1 MVSGASHL
9 ILQVGWHAQA
19 RPVRRADRGSD
30 EPTEEG
36 GSGRVRRAPACR
48 SSAWR
53 RCAWPC
59 HQKNRLCRGTRR
71 ARAVILPVV
80 LFVLLLLGLLG
91 AMFSFRIHADVSATR
106 VMGDRLQT
114 RLAAEAGVEAVK
126 LMLRTA
132 RFDRTQWYHNPDA
145 FHRILVW
152 AHGAD
157 RSTAGTNEEFKD
169 TKAFRFSI
177 VADDPTDDERYIRFG
192 ITDEA
197 SKLNLN
203 TATDGQLLK
212 LVEAV
217 VTGQEE
223 EDNLNPRA
231 IVDAIIDW
239 RDADSKP
246 TGEAGDTEEGYYRS
260 LDKPYR
266 VKNGPFSTVEEL
278 LLVKGITGQVLF
290 GEDFDRNGLLTP
302 NEDDGDKTFPPDNQ
316 DGILNRGLFP
326 YLTVMSYDNNT
337 SNDNRPRVFMFS
349 DEATLKKELEP
360 VFPDEP
366 DVVNFIV
373 AVTRTGPGVPGTG
386 GKPPGSKPPKAGT
399 GVTPGPQEPGANPP
413 VQPPPGAP
421 GGGKGGKK
429 PPTVPVPPGGPTPPK
444 IPPPVGKLM
453 NSMKQNNPGSPTRPG
468 DPAPTPDEPEPAEEG
483 GEEGKKPTGGV
494 ESGDGGTAATPI
506 RSPASLLRPRKIGTA
521 QEEPS
526 PLTVDRLPLLMD
538 RLSTRRPTERRI
550 TGLIN
555 VNTAPRLVL
564 ECLGELN
571 GEQIQSI
578 LALRET
584 LDADTLSTP
593 AWLVTEGAVDLET
606 FDKIAANLTSRGQ
619 QFSIESLGY
628 GDHIGMVT
636 RLQVVVDMVGPIAQ
650 TIYYRDLSYL
660 GGSYP
665 IREEDKEQVRG
676 R

>member
-1 MVSGASHL
+1 
-9 ILQVGWHAQA
+9 
-19 RPVRRADRGSD
+19 
-30 EPTEEG
+30 
-36 GSGRVRRAPACR
+36 
-48 SSAWR
+48 
-53 RCAWPC
+53 
-59 HQKNRLCRGTRR
+59 
-71 ARAVILPVV
+71 VILPVV

-126 LMLRTA
+126 LMLRSA

-169 TKAFRFSI
+169 TKAYRFSI
-177 VADDPTDDERYIRFG
+177 VADDPSDDERYIRFG

-212 LVEAV
+212 LVETV

-223 EDNLNPRA
+223 EDNLDPRA
-231 IVDAIIDW
+231 IVDAIVDW
-239 RDADSKP
+239 RDGDSKP
-246 TGEAGDTEEGYYRS
+246 TGEAGDTEEAYYRA

-278 LLVKGITGQVLF
+278 LLVKGVTGQVLF

-337 SNDNRPRVFMFS
+337 SNDNRPRVFLFG
-349 DEATLKKELEP
+349 DEATLKKDLEQ

-366 DVVNFIV
+366 ETIKFIV
-373 AVTRTGPGVPGTG
+373 AVTRTGPGVPGPG
-386 GKPPGSKPPKAGT
+386 GKPPKSGVKPPPT
-399 GVTPGPQEPGANPP
+399 GVAPSPPEPGANPP
-413 VQPPPGAP
+413 VQPPPGTP

-429 PPTVPVPPGGPTPPK
+429 PPTVPTPPGGLTPPK
-444 IPPPVGKLM
+444 IPPPIGKQAIG
-453 NSMKQNNPGSPTRPG
+453 MKQQSTGSPPSAENPRRPG
-468 DPAPTPDEPEPAEEG
+468 AGGVKGGKPQPPGATGAVPAVPATAAPAGSTADEAEPAAEEG
-483 GEEGKKPTGGV
+483 GEGGKKPAGGAG
-494 ESGDGGTAATPI
+494 SGDGGTAVSPI
-506 RSPASLLRPRKIGTA
+506 RSPASLLRPRKIGTQ

-526 PLTVDRLPLLMD
+526 PLTVEQLPLLMD

-550 TGLIN
+550 AGLIN
-555 VNTAPRLVL
+555 VNTAPRQVL

-584 LDADTLSTP
+584 LDAETLSTP
-593 AWLVTEGAVDLET
+593 AWLVTQGAVDLET
-606 FDKIAANLTSRGQ
+606 FDKIASNLTSRGQ

-650 TIYYRDLSYL
+650 TIYYRDMSYL
-660 GGSYP
+660 GGGYP

>member
-1 MVSGASHL
+1 MA
-9 ILQVGWHAQA
+9 
-19 RPVRRADRGSD
+19 
-30 EPTEEG
+30 
-36 GSGRVRRAPACR
+36 
-48 SSAWR
+48 
-53 RCAWPC
+53 
-59 HQKNRLCRGTRR
+59 RR

-126 LMLRTA
+126 LLLRTA
-132 RFDRTQWYHNPDA
+132 RFDPTQWYHNPDA

-152 AHGAD
+152 AHDAD

-203 TATDGQLLK
+203 TATEEQLLK

-217 VTGQEE
+217 VGQGEE
-223 EDNLNPRA
+223 NDLNPRA

-239 RDADSKP
+239 RDTDSKP

-266 VKNGPFSTVEEL
+266 VKNGPFTTVEEL
-278 LLVKGITGQVLF
+278 LLVKGVTGEVLF

-302 NEDDGDKTFPPDNQ
+302 NEDDGDDTFPPDNE

-326 YLTVMSYDNNT
+326 YMTVMSYDNNT
-337 SNDNRPRVFMFS
+337 SNDNRPRVFMFG
-349 DEATLKKELEP
+349 DEATLKKDLEQI
-360 VFPDEP
+360 FPDEP
-366 DVVNFIV
+366 ETINFIV
-373 AVTRTGPGVPGTG
+373 AVTRAGPGVPGPT
-386 GKPPGSKPPKAGT
+386 GKPPGPQQPKQPKTGV
-399 GVTPGPQEPGANPP
+399 GVTPGPQRPGANPS
-413 VQPPPGAP
+413 VQPPP

-429 PPTVPVPPGGPTPPK
+429 SPTVPVPPGGPKTPKFTPPTEK
-444 IPPPVGKLM
+444 QAQSQKQQNTGGPPNTGNPRGPGAGGGKGGKSQPPGAPV
-453 NSMKQNNPGSPTRPG
+453 TE
-468 DPAPTPDEPEPAEEG
+468 APTGDDEAPGAEEG
-483 GEEGKKPTGGV
+483 GEEGEKTTGGA
-494 ESGDGGTAATPI
+494 ESGDGGTAVTSI
-506 RSPASLLRPRKIGTA
+506 RSPASLLRPRKIGTEK
-521 QEEPS
+521 EEPS
-526 PLTVDRLPLLMD
+526 PLTVDHLPLLMD

-550 TGLIN
+550 PGLIN
-555 VNTAPRLVL
+555 VNTAPRQVL

-584 LDADTLSTP
+584 LDAESLSTP
-593 AWLVTEGAVDLET
+593 AWLVTGGAVDVET

-650 TIYYRDLSYL
+650 TMYYRDLSYL

>member
-1 MVSGASHL
+1 M
-9 ILQVGWHAQA
+9 
-19 RPVRRADRGSD
+19 
-30 EPTEEG
+30 
-36 GSGRVRRAPACR
+36 
-48 SSAWR
+48 
-53 RCAWPC
+53 
-59 HQKNRLCRGTRR
+59 TRR

-80 LFVLLLLGLLG
+80 LFILLLLGLMG

-126 LMLRTA
+126 LLLRTA
-132 RFDRTQWYHNPDA
+132 RYDRTQWYHNPQA

-152 AHGAD
+152 AHEAD
-157 RSTAGTNEEFKD
+157 RSTAGTNEELED

-203 TATDGQLLK
+203 TATEEQLLR
-212 LVEAV
+212 LVELV
-217 VTGQEE
+217 VGQGEE
-223 EDNLNPRA
+223 SDLNPRA

-239 RDADSKP
+239 RDSDSNP
-246 TGEAGDTEEGYYRS
+246 TGAAGDTEEGYYRS

-266 VKNGPFSTVEEL
+266 VKNGPFTTVEEL
-278 LLVKGITGQVLF
+278 LLVKGVTGEVLF

-302 NEDDGDKTFPPDNQ
+302 NEDDGDDTFPPDNE

-337 SNDNRPRVFMFS
+337 SNDNHPRIFMFG

-366 DVVNFIV
+366 DIVKFIV
-373 AVTRTGPGVPGTG
+373 AVTRTGPGVPGSG
-386 GKPPGSKPPKAGT
+386 GKQPATPQPRQPEAGT
-399 GVTPGPQEPGANPP
+399 GVMPHPRAPSANPFVRP
-413 VQPPPGAP
+413 
-421 GGGKGGKK
+421 
-429 PPTVPVPPGGPTPPK
+429 PPGGPPPPK
-444 IPPPVGKLM
+444 ASKSTGKLTP
-453 NSMKQNNPGSPTRPG
+453 NQKLQDTGSVPSTGNPRVGGAGGGSGAVPST
-468 DPAPTPDEPEPAEEG
+468 PTPAMPTGEETESEAEEG
-483 GEEGKKPTGGV
+483 GEEGEKTTDGA
-494 ESGDGGTAATPI
+494 ESGDGGTAVTPI
-506 RSPASLLRPRKIGTA
+506 RSPASLLRPRKIGKQ

-526 PLTVDRLPLLMD
+526 PLTIEHLPLLMD

-550 TGLIN
+550 EGLIN
-555 VNTAPRLVL
+555 VNTAPRQVL
-564 ECLGELN
+564 ESLGELN
-571 GEQIQSI
+571 EEQIQSI

-584 LDADTLSTP
+584 LDAETLSTP
-593 AWLVTEGAVDLET
+593 AWLVTGGAVDVET
-606 FDKIAANLTSRGQ
+606 FDKIAVKLTSRSQ

-650 TIYYRDLSYL
+650 TMYYRDLSYL

-665 IREEDKEQVRG
+665 IREEDKEQVRD

>member
-1 MVSGASHL
+1 MA
-9 ILQVGWHAQA
+9 
-19 RPVRRADRGSD
+19 
-30 EPTEEG
+30 
-36 GSGRVRRAPACR
+36 
-48 SSAWR
+48 
-53 RCAWPC
+53 
-59 HQKNRLCRGTRR
+59 RR

-126 LMLRTA
+126 LLLRTA
-132 RFDRTQWYHNPDA
+132 RFDRTQWYNNPVA

-152 AHGAD
+152 AYGAD

-203 TATDGQLLK
+203 TATDSQLLK
-212 LVEAV
+212 FVETV
-217 VTGQEE
+217 VGQG
-223 EDNLNPRA
+223 EDNDLNPRA

-246 TGEAGDTEEGYYRS
+246 TGEAGDTEEAYYRA

-302 NEDDGDKTFPPDNQ
+302 NEDDGDKSFPPDNQ

-337 SNDNRPRVFMFS
+337 SNDNRPRVFLFS

-366 DVVNFIV
+366 DIVNFIV
-373 AVTRTGPGVPGTG
+373 AVTRTGPGVPGPG
-386 GKPPGSKPPKAGT
+386 GKPPGPQQPKQPKTGT

-413 VQPPPGAP
+413 VQPPPGTP

-429 PPTVPVPPGGPTPPK
+429 PPTAPVPSGGPTPPK
-444 IPPPVGKLM
+444 IPPPVGKQT
-453 NSMKQNNPGSPTRPG
+453 NSMKQKNLGSPPSPG
-468 DPAPTPDEPEPAEEG
+468 NPRGSVVDEGKGGKPQPPGRTDPVPSDPTPAAPTTPVGSEVVPGGEEG
-483 GEEGKKPTGGV
+483 GEGGEKPTGGA

-506 RSPASLLRPRKIGTA
+506 RSPASLLRPRKVGTA

-538 RLSTRRPTERRI
+538 QLSTRRPAERRI
-550 TGLIN
+550 PGLIN
-555 VNTAPRLVL
+555 VNTAPRQVL

-584 LDADTLSTP
+584 LDAETLSTP
-593 AWLVTEGAVDLET
+593 AWLVTAGAVDVET
-606 FDKIAANLTSRGQ
+606 FDKIATNLTSRGQ